1 MISNSMVTYVE
12 ACRAMP
18 KPQRLMIL
26 SLAGAVVLANIRQ
39 PYPHIAPL
47 QHIPTVLVII
57 AAPILTYR
65 FPLSNGSAAAL
76 VSFFLLH
83 TLAGRFTYS
92 NVPYDD
98 WARTL
103 TGRSISDLFGLQRNG
118 FDRVVHFA
126 FGLLLVPPLAEVMER
141 RIGIGRRTS
150 LWTAFLFVGAFSA
163 VYEVFEWL
171 LTMVL
176 APEMATE
183 YNGQQGDLWDP
194 QKDMAIAIIGAAL
207 SSIWLSRARPLR
219 SG

>member
-1 MISNSMVTYVE
+1 
-12 ACRAMP
+12 
-18 KPQRLMIL
+18 
-26 SLAGAVVLANIRQ
+26 
-39 PYPHIAPL
+39 
-47 QHIPTVLVII
+47 
-57 AAPILTYR
+57 
-65 FPLSNGSAAAL
+65 
-76 VSFFLLH
+76 
-83 TLAGRFTYS
+83 
-92 NVPYDD
+92 
-98 WARTL
+98 
-103 TGRSISDLFGLQRNG
+103 
-118 FDRVVHFA
+118 
-126 FGLLLVPPLAEVMER
+126 MER

>member
-1 MISNSMVTYVE
+1 
-12 ACRAMP
+12 MP
-18 KPQRLMIL
+18 GDAKATA
-26 SLAGAVVLANIRQ
+26 SDDSFFG
-39 PYPHIAPL
+39 
-47 QHIPTVLVII
+47 
-57 AAPILTYR
+57 
-65 FPLSNGSAAAL
+65 GSGRPGEYQAAL
-76 VSFFLLH
+76 P
-83 TLAGRFTYS
+83 TYS
-92 NVPYDD
+92 TPSAYSDRPGD
-98 WARTL
+98 YRRTHSHL
-103 TGRSISDLFGLQRNG
+103 PFSAFERVRRGFGELLPAAYACWPIYLLQCALRRLGEN
-118 FDRVVHFA
+118 FDRPEHLGSVWPPA
-126 FGLLLVPPLAEVMER
+126 QRIRPSRALRLRIALVPPLAEVMER